1 MFRYHYSYLS
11 KTRAQF
17 VPPKPKLLDM
27 ARVNGP
33 SFLLSVC
40 SSPLLDIPLSNYEGI
55 WNSHVGSLPLR
66 ISGTWHSI
74 VRLTAVCRHPDKIH
88 VCHVSPRS
96 TREQRAHYLVHQ
108 LDSKTKLSK
117 HTTSTSYRCLAL
129 VLGNLSQRTPRFPKK
144 ISTTTKKHAV
154 DHQNPREH
162 DLRHGPFLIIHQD
175 SRSSHEKRLREPQ
188 KGSIRPGQRTR

>member
-1 MFRYHYSYLS
+1 MIERESERDRREDVFRYHYSYLS

-108 LDSKTKLSK
+108 LDSKTKQVAHYINLLSMSC
-117 HTTSTSYRCLAL
+117 TLRL
-129 VLGNLSQRTPRFPKK
+129 VHELLD
-144 ISTTTKKHAV
+144 V
-154 DHQNPREH
+154 C
-162 DLRHGPFLIIHQD
+162 
-175 SRSSHEKRLREPQ
+175 SRP
-188 KGSIRPGQRTR
+188 

>member
-1 MFRYHYSYLS
+1 MFESRIFRNIIVRY
-11 KTRAQF
+11 
-17 VPPKPKLLDM
+17 
-27 ARVNGP
+27 
-33 SFLLSVC
+33 
-40 SSPLLDIPLSNYEGI
+40 PLLCNGSRYLDPLSNYEGI
-55 WNSHVGSLPLR
+55 WNSHVGPLPLR

-88 VCHVSPRS
+88 VCHVSPWS

-129 VLGNLSQRTPRFPKK
+129 VLGNLSQQTPRFPKK
-144 ISTTTKKHAV
+144 TTTARTKKHAV

-175 SRSSHEKRLREPQ
+175 SRSSHKKRLREPQ
-188 KGSIRPGQRTR
+188 KGSIRPSQQTRRHHIRLVTKPHR